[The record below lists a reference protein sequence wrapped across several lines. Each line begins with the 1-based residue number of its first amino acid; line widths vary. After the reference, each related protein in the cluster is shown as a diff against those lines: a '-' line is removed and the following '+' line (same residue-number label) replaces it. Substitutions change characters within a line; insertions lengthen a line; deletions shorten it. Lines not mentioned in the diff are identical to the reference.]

1 MKNGRKISIKSRILG
16 LMILCWLVPVI
27 VISGINVYYISS
39 DGFESKISKQIE
51 QLKFSDQSSIQRLEW
66 VMEDSRGAS
75 YDGTLLEHY
84 GNYKNNNMTRRELL
98 AKSSYYI
105 NGKYSMDERISMAI
119 LWYQEDPEK
128 MSCSAY
134 NTGRGITYSSVK
146 KYWEKDHKFIEK
158 MSKDLDTKIVFFS
171 NEGRLYMIR
180 NIYTSSYENAA
191 TLVFLLDKNFC
202 FQNYSAF
209 PENTSVT
216 LVIDGCRV
224 NIQGDPVS
232 EKETGLTEMG
242 GKSGYTWEDDT
253 LKIYNRTKYANHNI
267 TSLVRFEKGTMLSLF
282 YGYNVFF
289 FVMISCL
296 FLVIIVLLFV
306 FHKHL
311 TKPIQFLMNGAE
323 EIEKGNLGY
332 QVEEEPESQELKY
345 LSDSFNSMSKQ
356 LKYQFDH
363 IYEEEIAL
371 RDARINALQS
381 HINPHFMNNTLEIIN
396 WEARLSGNEK
406 VSKMIEALSILM
418 DAAMDRKRKKEIP
431 LSEEMVSVNAY
442 CYIISERL
450 GDRVTIINELPDD
463 IMQYL
468 VPRLILQPIIENAVE
483 HGVVKNGKGTII
495 LYGYRKEEFLYL
507 EIVSESVLTEKD
519 HLKIQKLLDN
529 NFDPSKE
536 PSESL
541 GIANVNQRLR
551 IIYGDPCGLTIEQID
566 ESHVCSKLTIKIK
579 NESEEN
585 KFEQQK

>member
-16 LMILCWLVPVI
+16 VMILCWLVPII

-84 GNYKNNNMTRRELL
+84 ESYKNNNMTSRELL
-98 AKSSYYI
+98 AQSSYYI
-105 NGKYSMDERISMAI
+105 NGKYSVDERISMAI
-119 LWYQEDPEK
+119 LWYREDPK
-128 MSCSAY
+128 HMTCSAY
-134 NTGRGITYSSVK
+134 NTGRGVTYSSVK
-146 KYWEKDHKFIEK
+146 KYWEKDHEAIEK
-158 MSKDLDTKIVFFS
+158 LSRDLNTKIAFFSKDD
-171 NEGRLYMIR
+171 RLYMIR

-191 TLVFLLDKNFC
+191 TLIFLLDQDFC
-202 FQNYSAF
+202 FQNYDAF
-209 PENTSVT
+209 PENTAVT
-216 LVIDGCRV
+216 LMIDGCKFPLH
-224 NIQGDPVS
+224 GDPVT
-232 EKETGLTEMG
+232 EKETGLTQMG
-242 GKSGYTWEDDT
+242 GKSGYTWENDT
-253 LKIYNRTKYANHNI
+253 LKIYNRIKYANHNF
-267 TSLVRFEKGTMLSLF
+267 TSLVRFERGTMFSLF
-282 YGYNVFF
+282 YGYHVFF
-289 FVMISCL
+289 IVMMSCL
-296 FLVIIVLLFV
+296 GLLIIILLLV

-311 TKPIQFLMNGAE
+311 TKPIQYLMTGAE
-323 EIEKGNLGY
+323 EVEKGNLGY
-332 QVEEEPESQELKY
+332 QVEEEPESKELKY

-371 RDARINALQS
+371 RDARINALQA

-442 CYIISERL
+442 LYIISERL
-450 GDRVTIINELPDD
+450 GDRVTIINELTDD

-483 HGVVKNGKGTII
+483 HGVVKNGNGTII

-507 EIVSESVLTEKD
+507 EIVSESVLEEKD
-519 HLKIQKLLDN
+519 RKKIQKLLDN

-551 IIYGDPCGLTIEQID
+551 IIYGEPCGLSIEQID
-566 ESHVCSKLTIKIK
+566 ESHVCSKLTIKIR
-579 NESEEN
+579 NEEN
-585 KFEQQK
+585 GDKFVQKK